1 VEKAVWTSELE
12 EDRPEL
18 DEDCVVTHSS
28 YRAMDPAI
36 GRPFQCTGWGGI
48 DEVRRCVG
56 TVRV

>member
-18 DEDCVVTHSS
+18 DEDRVVTHSP

-36 GRPFQCTGWGGI
+36 GRPFQCTRWAALMRLEGVWG
-48 DEVRRCVG
+48 R
-56 TVRV
+56 